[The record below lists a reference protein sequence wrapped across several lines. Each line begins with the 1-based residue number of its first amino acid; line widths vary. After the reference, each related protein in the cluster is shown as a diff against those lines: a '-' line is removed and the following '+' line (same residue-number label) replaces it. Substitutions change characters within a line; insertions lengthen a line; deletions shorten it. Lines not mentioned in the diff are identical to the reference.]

1 MTKLRTSIT
10 ASAAIALLAATPS
23 VAAAQDGGDTT
34 LGGTVPSFTELVLPE
49 AKTALQT
56 FPKAKT
62 YTSSFQVAVTTTE
75 PALQL
80 SLADGDV
87 ASGSKRGRLASGS
100 TLLPLPVEARVGRT
114 AFAPLNLAVDTPL
127 SRFTGPLSRGK
138 ATVDLR
144 QTVQK
149 KAAGRYRKLVLV
161 TVSLDTP

>member
-10 ASAAIALLAATPS
+10 AVAILAAAPS
-23 VAAAQDGGDTT
+23 VAAAQETT
-34 LGGTVPSFTELVLPE
+34 LGGTVPSFTELVLPKP
-49 AKTALQT
+49 KTLLQT

-62 YTSSFQVAVTTTE
+62 YTASFQVAVTTTE
-75 PALQL
+75 PSLQL
-80 SLADGDV
+80 SVADGDV
-87 ASGSKRGRLASGS
+87 ASGSRRGRLKAGS
-100 TLLPLPVEARVGRT
+100 KLLALPVEARVGRT

-144 QTVQK
+144 QRVGK
-149 KAAGRYRKLVLV
+149 KAAGSYRKLTLV

>member
-1 MTKLRTSIT
+1 LTKLRTSIT
-10 ASAAIALLAATPS
+10 VVAILAAAPS
-23 VAAAQDGGDTT
+23 VAAAQETT
-34 LGGTVPSFTELVLPE
+34 LGGTVPSFTELVLPK

-56 FPKAKT
+56 FPTAKT

-87 ASGSKRGRLASGS
+87 SSGSKRGRLASGS
-100 TLLPLPVEARVGRT
+100 KLLPLPVQARVGRT

-138 ATVDLR
+138 ATVNLR
-144 QTVQK
+144 QTVEK

>member
-10 ASAAIALLAATPS
+10 ARRPLLAATPS

-34 LGGTVPSFTELVLPE
+34 LGGTVPSFTELVLPK
-49 AKTALQT
+49 AKTVLQT
-56 FPKAKT
+56 FPTAKT

-87 ASGSKRGRLASGS
+87 TSGSKRGRLASGS
-100 TLLPLPVEARVGRT
+100 KLLPLPVEARVGRT

-127 SRFTGPLSRGK
+127 SRFTGPLCRGK
-138 ATVDLR
+138 ATVNLR
-144 QTVQK
+144 QSVEK
-149 KAAGRYRKLVLV
+149 KAAGSYRKLVLV

>member
-1 MTKLRTSIT
+1 MTKLRTSII
-10 ASAAIALLAATPS
+10 ASAAVALFAAAPA

-34 LGGTVPSFTELVLPE
+34 LGGTVPSFTELVLPK
-49 AKTALQT
+49 AKTVLQT

-87 ASGSKRGRLASGS
+87 SSGSKRGRLASGS
-100 TLLPLPVEARVGRT
+100 KLLPLPVQARVGRA

-138 ATVDLR
+138 ATVNLR
-144 QTVQK
+144 QTVEK